1 MIDPTRLKSN
11 VLRRIIADS
20 QWEAGQSNMLAIS
33 ARTACDTEQ
42 AEQHADDA
50 ESHRAVAR
58 LATAELINRKESLR

>member
-42 AEQHADDA
+42 ARIFEFDA
-50 ESHRAVAR
+50 EGHRAVAR
-58 LATAELINRKESLR
+58 IATEELNKRNEPTR